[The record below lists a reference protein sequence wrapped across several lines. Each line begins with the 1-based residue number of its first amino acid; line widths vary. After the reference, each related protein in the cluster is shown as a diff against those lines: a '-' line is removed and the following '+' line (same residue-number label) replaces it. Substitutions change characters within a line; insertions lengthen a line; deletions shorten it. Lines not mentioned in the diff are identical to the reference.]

1 MAFGCSDIGRM
12 YYYMAQ
18 GNCLKF
24 QQYSKQHFRGE
35 IWILFKLNLG
45 CTSERKRDFNVNV

>member
-24 QQYSKQHFRGE
+24 QQDSKQQFRGE
-35 IWILFKLNLG
+35 ILNIIQIKFG
-45 CTSERKRDFNVNV
+45 VHQWTKKRF